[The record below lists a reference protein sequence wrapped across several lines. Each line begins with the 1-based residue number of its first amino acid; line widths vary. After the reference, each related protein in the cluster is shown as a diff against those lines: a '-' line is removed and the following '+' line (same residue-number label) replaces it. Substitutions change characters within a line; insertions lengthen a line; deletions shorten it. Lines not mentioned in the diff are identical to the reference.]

1 MINCTY
7 QLVYPRTFSV
17 KYSEVDIEKDIIV
30 RPKYMSIC
38 HADQRYYLGKRNA
51 SVLKKKLPMALIHES
66 CGEVIYDKT
75 GKFKVGQNVVMIP
88 NIPEKVRPG
97 EYENYSLGAKFLSSG
112 YDGFMRE
119 FVALPYDRLVPFE
132 DIPLQIAT
140 ICEFISVGVHAINRF
155 DFCSHRYRD
164 NIAVWGDGSLSYVIS
179 CLLKIIFKEA
189 KIIVIGK
196 NKTKLSYFSFV
207 NETYLADELPAD
219 LKIDHAFECVGSYGS
234 FYAVDDIIKYIS
246 PQGTVILMGVS
257 EDKVAINTR
266 DVLEKGLMLI
276 GCSRSGKAEFESA
289 IKFLKNSVFQRR
301 LMAIISEAKPVK
313 SIIDIHEAFADDAK
327 NMFKTVFKWDI

>member
-38 HADQRYYLGKRNA
+38 HADQRYYLGKRNV
-51 SVLKKKLPMALIHES
+51 SILKKKLPMALIHES
-66 CGEVIYDKT
+66 CGEVVYDKA

-88 NIPEKVRPG
+88 NFPKKVRPG

-119 FVALPYDRLVPFE
+119 FVELPYDRLVPFE

-140 ICEFISVGVHAINRF
+140 VCEFISVGVHAINRF
-155 DFCSHRYRD
+155 NLCAHRYRD
-164 NIAVWGDGSLSYVIS
+164 VIAVWGDGSLSYVIA
-179 CLLKIIFKEA
+179 CLLKILFKNA
-189 KIIVIGK
+189 KIIVVGK

-207 NETYLADELPAD
+207 DEAYLTDELPSD
-219 LKIDHAFECVGSYGS
+219 LKFDHAFECVGAHGS
-234 FYAVDDIIKYIS
+234 FYAIDDIIRCIR
-246 PQGTVILMGVS
+246 PQGTAMLLGVS

-266 DVLEKGLMLI
+266 DILEKGLTLI
-276 GCSRSGKAEFESA
+276 GCSRSGKVEFESA
-289 IKFLKNSVFQRR
+289 VNFLKNSVFQRR
-301 LMAIISEAKPVK
+301 LMAIIDEAKPVK
-313 SIIDIHEAFADDAK
+313 NISDIHEVFAYDAK
-327 NMFKTVFKWDI
+327 NMFKTVFKWNI